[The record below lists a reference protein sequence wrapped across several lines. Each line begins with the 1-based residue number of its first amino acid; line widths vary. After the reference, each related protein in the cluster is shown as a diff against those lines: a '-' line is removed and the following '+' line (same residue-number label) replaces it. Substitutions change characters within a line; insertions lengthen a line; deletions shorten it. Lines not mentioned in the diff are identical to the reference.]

1 MLTGIRRHHDLDR
14 ARLHSDEFPQEA
26 RRFGAL
32 LGTVTPRSRRDLDDH
47 HVPRTVR
54 DGVGD
59 RDVRV
64 SERCGP
70 PAREGGRSR

>member
-1 MLTGIRRHHDLDR
+1 MLARIRRHHDLDPV
-14 ARLHSDEFPQEA
+14 RLRGGEFPQEA

-32 LGTVTPRSRRDLDDH
+32 LGTVTPRCWRDLDDH